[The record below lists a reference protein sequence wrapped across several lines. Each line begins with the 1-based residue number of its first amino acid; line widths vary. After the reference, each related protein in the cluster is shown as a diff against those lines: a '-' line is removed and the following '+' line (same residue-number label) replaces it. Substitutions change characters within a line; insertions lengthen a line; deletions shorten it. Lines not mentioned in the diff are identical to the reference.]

1 MNSWNDDASTEL
13 YLVRIWKRKPG
24 DGRPALH
31 GKLQHAVS
39 GASCFFDGLS
49 ALPDALVT
57 MMEQQTT
64 PFGSPEGNPAVDGR
78 DDDARRD
85 EQQEQGG

>member
-1 MNSWNDDASTEL
+1 VNFWNDDASTEL
-13 YLVRIWKRKPG
+13 YLVRIWRRKPG
-24 DGRPALH
+24 DIRPALH

-39 GASCFFDGLS
+39 GASSYFDELS

-57 MMEQQTT
+57 MMDQQTT
-64 PFGSPEGNPAVDGR
+64 PFGSPEGNFANDGR
-78 DDDARRD
+78 DDEARRD

>member
-1 MNSWNDDASTEL
+1 VNSWNDDASTEL

-39 GASCFFDGLS
+39 GSSSYFEGLS

-64 PFGSPEGNPAVDGR
+64 PFGSHEGNSTFDGR
-78 DDDARRD
+78 DDEAL
-85 EQQEQGG
+85 